1 MRGGRGIGFGLLI
14 VHCSFRKVEFS
25 GAKRR
30 KKREGGGRREE
41 IIMFLRGTNEHS
53 FIHSPF
59 AFLNKH
65 IFT

>member
-30 KKREGGGRREE
+30 KKREEV
-41 IIMFLRGTNEHS
+41 IMFLRGTNEHS

-59 AFLNKH
+59 AFLNKP